1 MKSLG
6 GDAVYSFMADDREG
20 RICAYKSLIFKE
32 NRPLGV
38 SIFLAEGNYI
48 TSLKKKQ
55 SQVTDV
61 ILFFFT
67 SFYLGQSKKRIN
79 IKRKLFSLGI

>member
-6 GDAVYSFMADDREG
+6 GDALYSFMADDREG
-20 RICAYKSLIFKE
+20 RICAYKSFIFKE
-32 NRPLGV
+32 NRPLDV

-55 SQVTDV
+55 SQVIYA
-61 ILFFFT
+61 ILFFSLHST
-67 SFYLGQSKKRIN
+67 LDNLKKE
-79 IKRKLFSLGI
+79 